1 MHLANEIFLR
11 KMRGNKVMA
20 EQQIN
25 IYEDPKKARAQ
36 IKAERKKLKAQEKQ
50 QYKELKQKN
59 RDLDEREGELDQ
71 TGGGITSFFLTV
83 AIVVMWLL
91 IMALLIRLDVGG
103 FGSSVMAP
111 ILRDVP
117 YLNRILPE
125 SARTTTTSHVP
136 GSLNSADGTTTGT
149 ADGTPDGTAE
159 GDAAGT
165 AASSGT
171 AAGATDAE
179 YIRQLESRLA
189 EAEARNV
196 EHAQTIDQQ
205 TAEITRLRT
214 FEEQWNAIEGQR
226 TQFYNDVVYN
236 DNAPD
241 PANYIQYYEM
251 IEPAYA
257 AQLYRDAVRNQVAEE
272 DVETYARTYSSMKP
286 KQAAAIFD
294 EMVENGTEHDVT
306 LAARIL
312 LQMTADDRGLIMG
325 RMDQANAAVLTDIME
340 PDTLPYP

>member
-1 MHLANEIFLR
+1 MGR
-11 KMRGNKVMA
+11 NKVMA

-71 TGGGITSFFLTV
+71 TGGGVTSFFLTV

-125 SARTTTTSHVP
+125 SARTAPASHVP
-136 GSLNSADGTTTGT
+136 GSLSTDGTAADGTAAATDGTATGT
-149 ADGTPDGTAE
+149 AATDGTVPSGTGTGTA
-159 GDAAGT
+159 
-165 AASSGT
+165 
-171 AAGATDAE
+171 ATDAE
-179 YIRQLESRLA
+179 YVQQLEAQLA
-189 EAEARNV
+189 QAQARNV
-196 EHAQTIDQQ
+196 ENAQTIEQQ
-205 TAEITRLRT
+205 NAEISRLRT
-214 FEEQWNAIEGQR
+214 FEEQWNAIEDQR
-226 TQFYNDVVYN
+226 TRFYNDVVYN

-251 IEPAYA
+251 IEPTYA
-257 AQLYRDAVRNQVAEE
+257 AQLYRDAVRNEVSEE

-294 EMVENGTEHDVT
+294 EMVENGTEHETT

>member
-1 MHLANEIFLR
+1 
-11 KMRGNKVMA
+11 MA

-125 SARTTTTSHVP
+125 SARTTDSSHVP
-136 GSLNSADGTTTGT
+136 GSLNSADGTTAGT
-149 ADGTPDGTAE
+149 ADGAAE
-159 GDAAGT
+159 GDTAGT
-165 AASSGT
+165 TVPSGT
-171 AAGATDAE
+171 GTATGATDAE

-214 FEEQWNAIEGQR
+214 FEEQWNAIEDQR
-226 TQFYNDVVYN
+226 TQFYNDIVYN

-257 AQLYRDAVRNQVAEE
+257 SQLYRDAVRNQVAEE
-272 DVETYARTYSSMKP
+272 DVEVYARTYSSMKP

-294 EMVENGTEHDVT
+294 EMVANGTEHDVT

-325 RMDQANAAVLTDIME
+325 RMEEANAAVLTDIME